1 MKQIGI
7 VLIIFLISMGT
18 SAQDDKNEGME
29 KHHETHNMSH
39 DIDSEARAMIY
50 ADKMTTRL
58 NLTLEQKE
66 QIQQAEM
73 KRLENQK
80 AMMAEMMNE
89 SGNMRSDNG
98 AEQYE
103 KAKIMNNFKEEMK
116 EILTASQYKEWEPMH
131 DREMKM
137 HGKEQG

>member
-1 MKQIGI
+1 
-7 VLIIFLISMGT
+7 MGA
-18 SAQDDKNEGME
+18 SAQDDKKDDME
-29 KHHETHNMSH
+29 KNHDTHNMSH
-39 DIDSEARAMIY
+39 DIESEARAMIY

-80 AMMAEMMNE
+80 AMMADMMNE
-89 SGNMRSDNG
+89 SGNMRTDNG
-98 AEQYE
+98 AKQYE
-103 KAKIMNNFKEEMK
+103 KAKIMNNFKGEMK